1 MATVAQI
8 KADLTKKVGVAMEMV
23 KQEVCRIFLEVV
35 EQYYGEYSPV
45 MYERTHQ
52 IKAAIQNMA
61 NAVVK
66 VRQIGASFEV
76 YVDASQ
82 LYYIWGN
89 WDENMVLVNVM
100 SVGNHGGASSGG
112 TPIWTES
119 MRRIDPK
126 MKSLIRDKLIAA
138 GIPIH

>member
-35 EQYYGEYSPV
+35 EQYYGEYSPT

-66 VRQIGASFEV
+66 VRQIGASFEA

-82 LYYIWGN
+82 LYYIFGN
-89 WDENMVLVNVM
+89 WDEDMVLVNVM
-100 SVGNHGGASSGG
+100 SVGNHGGAKGG
-112 TPIWTES
+112 TPVWTES

-126 MKSLIRDKLIAA
+126 MKSLIREKLVAA
-138 GIPIH
+138 GIPVH

>member
-23 KQEVCRIFLEVV
+23 KQEVCDIIFDVCM
-35 EQYYGEYSPV
+35 QYYGEYSPV

-52 IKAAIQNMA
+52 IRAAILKMA
-61 NAVVK
+61 DAAVK

-82 LYYIWGN
+82 LYYVFGN

-126 MKSLIRDKLIAA
+126 MKSIIREKLIVA
-138 GIPIH
+138 GIPVH

>member
-23 KQEVCRIFLEVV
+23 KKEVCDIIFDVCM
-35 EQYYGEYSPV
+35 QYYGEYPPT

-52 IKAAIQNMA
+52 IRAAIQNMA

-82 LYYIWGN
+82 LYYLWGN

-100 SVGNHGGASSGG
+100 SVGNHGGAKSGG

-119 MRRIDPK
+119 MRRINPK
-126 MKSLIRDKLIAA
+126 MKSIIREKLVAA

>member
-52 IKAAIQNMA
+52 IKAAIRNMA

-82 LYYIWGN
+82 LYYLWGN

-100 SVGNHGGASSGG
+100 SVGNHGGAKSDG
-112 TPIWTES
+112 TPVWTEG

-126 MKSLIRDKLIAA
+126 MKSLIREKLIAA
-138 GIPIH
+138 GIPVH